1 MVAGA
6 ATLLA
11 YKRQWWGPTAQVAT
25 EKRNPVTL
33 IVSARA
39 GVDTPLR
46 VGVGVP
52 VESDDIAACEVGT
65 GTFGGGVV

>member
-6 ATLLA
+6 ATLLV
-11 YKRQWWGPTAQVAT
+11 YKRQWGPTAQVAT

-39 GVDTPLR
+39 GVDTPLG

-52 VESDDIAACEVGT
+52 VESGDVAACEVGT